1 MVGLAFNI
9 FYIMYNISMSS
20 VSKYSKYK
28 NVLLQVA
35 VFCFIFFTP
44 FLSLYAADCPV
55 GHICNPI
62 GVNDLN
68 GLIKTGLEGIIKI
81 GAPLVAFAIIYAGF
95 LFVFAQGN
103 SEKLDKAKET
113 LLYTLI
119 GAALLL
125 GSWAIAQIISNTVSA
140 IN

>member
-1 MVGLAFNI
+1 
-9 FYIMYNISMSS
+9 MSS
-20 VSKYSKYK
+20 VSKYSKYFRYK
-28 NVLLQVA
+28 TLLVQVA
-35 VFCFIFFTP
+35 VFCFIFFAP
-44 FLSLYAADCPV
+44 ILSLYAADCPA

-62 GVNDLN
+62 SVNDLN

-81 GAPLVAFAIIYAGF
+81 GAPLIAFAIIYAGF